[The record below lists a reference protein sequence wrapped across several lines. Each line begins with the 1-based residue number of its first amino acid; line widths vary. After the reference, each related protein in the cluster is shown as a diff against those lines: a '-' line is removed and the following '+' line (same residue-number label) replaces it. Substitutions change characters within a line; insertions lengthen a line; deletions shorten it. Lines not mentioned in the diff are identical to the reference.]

1 MLLALVAGCAFITSP
16 TRTTQLTPR
25 RGGALLPRALP
36 TAIVGPE
43 AGLEGVLKRSKYDPR
58 REKPDTSLQS
68 VELPTVGRVDG
79 PLVQTLATVCAKLY
93 DHSLYTVFKPVEP
106 VTDALKDKLEQ
117 PYELVKKGGQYKEG
131 GNYTADGNYTDG
143 DGANVSGFKIF
154 NKNTTQ
160 VVGGKSHG
168 TASLASYGTVIDGFT
183 DFHGEDQAA
192 IPPFAALIV
201 QPKDGT
207 AVRTLPEAP
216 YRSTTPP
223 PVSLTLSRLVERLSP
238 PPVSRLP
245 TERETMLPAS
255 GRNAARAGRNAAR
268 PPSSSSPGA
277 GLRRCSTGST
287 ISRSLPL
294 SVCPP
299 RRAPVHTE
307 HPNPGPNPGGLPR
320 A

>member
-1 MLLALVAGCAFITSP
+1 MLLASVACCAFVTSP
-16 TRTTQLTPR
+16 TRKTQLTPR

-43 AGLEGVLKRSKYDPR
+43 ADLEGVLKRSKYDPR

-143 DGANVSGFKIF
+143 DGANVSGFEIF

-160 VVGGKSHG
+160 VVGGKLHG
-168 TASLASYGTVIDGFT
+168 GSASLASYGKVIDGIT
-183 DFHGEDQAA
+183 EFHGAGYLAA

-201 QPKDGT
+201 QPKDEE
-207 AVRTLPEAP
+207 VQTLPEAP
-216 YRSTTPP
+216 
-223 PVSLTLSRLVERLSP
+223 
-238 PPVSRLP
+238 
-245 TERETMLPAS
+245 
-255 GRNAARAGRNAAR
+255 
-268 PPSSSSPGA
+268 
-277 GLRRCSTGST
+277 
-287 ISRSLPL
+287 
-294 SVCPP
+294 
-299 RRAPVHTE
+299 
-307 HPNPGPNPGGLPR
+307 
-320 A
+320 

>member
-1 MLLALVAGCAFITSP
+1 MEHVPSGSIAFLSVGRGQSTPRESLRERFLFNAPSPSRRVAVSPQRLLQPVLVTFVGNLVGNPPCWQPTLGWQPCWQPTLLATHTGCHTSVRMLLALVAGCAFITSP

-160 VVGGKSHG
+160 VVGGKSQNRVFN
-168 TASLASYGTVIDGFT
+168 Y
-183 DFHGEDQAA
+183 
-192 IPPFAALIV
+192 
-201 QPKDGT
+201 
-207 AVRTLPEAP
+207 
-216 YRSTTPP
+216 
-223 PVSLTLSRLVERLSP
+223 ERYTRHS
-238 PPVSRLP
+238 
-245 TERETMLPAS
+245 
-255 GRNAARAGRNAAR
+255 
-268 PPSSSSPGA
+268 
-277 GLRRCSTGST
+277 
-287 ISRSLPL
+287 
-294 SVCPP
+294 
-299 RRAPVHTE
+299 
-307 HPNPGPNPGGLPR
+307 
-320 A
+320 

>member
-1 MLLALVAGCAFITSP
+1 MLAIVVASSCAFITSP

-36 TAIVGPE
+36 TAIVGQE
-43 AGLEGVLKRSKYDPR
+43 ADLEGVLKRSKHDPS
-58 REKPDTSLQS
+58 REKQDTSLQS

-143 DGANVSGFKIF
+143 DGANVSGFEIF

-201 QPKDGT
+201 QPKDEK
-207 AVRTLPEAP
+207 AVRTRPVSSLRPFLVSQLLE
-216 YRSTTPP
+216 TECCPP
-223 PVSLTLSRLVERLSP
+223 P
-238 PPVSRLP
+238 
-245 TERETMLPAS
+245 
-255 GRNAARAGRNAAR
+255 AGPHPHPGLAWFCH
-268 PPSSSSPGA
+268 GA
-277 GLRRCSTGST
+277 GLDQRWRVLSH
-287 ISRSLPL
+287 SLYALPPPL
-294 SVCPP
+294 YT
-299 RRAPVHTE
+299 PVRTE
-307 HPNPGPNPGGLPR
+307 FPTPW